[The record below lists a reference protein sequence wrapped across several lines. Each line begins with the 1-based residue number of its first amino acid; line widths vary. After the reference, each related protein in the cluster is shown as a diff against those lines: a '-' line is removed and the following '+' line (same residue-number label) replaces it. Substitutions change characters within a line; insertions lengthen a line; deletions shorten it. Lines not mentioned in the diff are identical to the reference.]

1 MEQNT
6 DRMWWTIGSVVLG
19 GILIAGAILLLKTTV
34 LPNIKTKI
42 DDLDRSAIT
51 NKQDVTH
58 TAYAWSEDGKD
69 RFTTTKPNLNLFD
82 GARDFSGDWWG
93 RNGSQ
98 TDGTYKGLT
107 VMKRTAQWVGM
118 AKTFTAPKDG
128 TYTFSAYVKSSGNN
142 ADIIRWININDVQD
156 VEKAPNK
163 SLGNNFDWLRDTFTV
178 TLKAKETISASYN
191 ISGSSSDSIIWT
203 AGHKW
208 EDGSTATPYMPS
220 ASEVKPSD
228 QPKYIGTYTDK
239 SKTDSQDPNKYTW
252 KLNPDYHE

>member
-1 MEQNT
+1 MNA
-6 DRMWWTIGSVVLG
+6 
-19 GILIAGAILLLKTTV
+19 LIKTTE
-34 LPNIKTKI
+34 PSNKI
-42 DDLDRSAIT
+42 NPDDAA
-51 NKQDVTH
+51 VTH